1 MQTTETPRSPFSAL
15 KPRLDR
21 WHAAAR
27 NAARHARQRVARRI
41 SRAGTPL
48 VVTACTFLVVYGY
61 PVLAFAAAEEEVE
74 GRDARLEGYANKVA
88 MDTGGLGLTW
98 IMFIVLA
105 VIGVSA
111 LFKSAK
117 RSHLD

>member
-1 MQTTETPRSPFSAL
+1 MHTTHTTENPPTRNLPNRFLAL
-15 KPRLDR
+15 KARLAT
-21 WHAAAR
+21 WHEAAC
-27 NAARHARQRVARRI
+27 RRI
-41 SRAGTPL
+41 ARGGTPL
-48 VVTACTFLVVYGY
+48 VVSVCTFMVVYGH
-61 PVLAFAAAEEEVE
+61 PILAFAQDEEGER
-74 GRDARLEGYANKVA
+74 RDARLEGYATKVA

-98 IMFIVLA
+98 IAFILLA